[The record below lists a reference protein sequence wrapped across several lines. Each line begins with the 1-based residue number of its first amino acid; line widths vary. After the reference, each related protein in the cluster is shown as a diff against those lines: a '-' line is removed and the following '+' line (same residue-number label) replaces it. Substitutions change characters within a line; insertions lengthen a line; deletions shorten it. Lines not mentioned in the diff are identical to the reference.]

1 MKQSRW
7 AYVRTTSSDIFQTGH
22 QRLMSSPSSSRWAM
36 SISCPCQQTAER
48 AARIQ
53 WRPTSDNL
61 KISETLRAQPKTR
74 ERTSSCNAS
83 ARGRALRSLLHGAAV
98 GALSLAES
106 CCCRSDMAAAAWTVS
121 LARREHSVSEGAS
134 NAGAGGT
141 EPRTARARGEGRSC
155 EKGPVHERD
164 ETRKPRTEIL
174 PFPPIH
180 FFYNASANTI
190 LVRTCAE
197 QASSAKRARAT
208 SLGQREARA
217 RNSSVLVQE
226 RLPLQPQGRRSA

>member
-7 AYVRTTSSDIFQTGH
+7 AYVRTTSSDILQIGH
-22 QRLMSSPSSSRWAM
+22 QRLMSSLSSSRWAM

-53 WRPTSDNL
+53 LRPTSDNL

-141 EPRTARARGEGRSC
+141 EPRTARARAG
-155 EKGPVHERD
+155 KGGAVRKVPFTS
-164 ETRKPRTEIL
+164 ETRRASPEQRFPLFL
-174 PFPPIH
+174 PFIS
-180 FFYNASANTI
+180 FST
-190 LVRTCAE
+190 
-197 QASSAKRARAT
+197 QALT
-208 SLGQREARA
+208 
-217 RNSSVLVQE
+217 
-226 RLPLQPQGRRSA
+226 RS